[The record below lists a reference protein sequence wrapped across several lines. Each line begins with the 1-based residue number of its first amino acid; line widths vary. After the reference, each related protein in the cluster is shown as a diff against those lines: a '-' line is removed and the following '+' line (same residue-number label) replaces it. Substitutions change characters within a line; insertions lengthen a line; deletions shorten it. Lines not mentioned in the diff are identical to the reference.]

1 MSRSTAMLVAVI
13 VFGVAGC
20 QDISSEHDEDP
31 IIALPEKSVG
41 LEQRFEVGLGE
52 RVVLENTGTE
62 VTFSAV
68 THDYRCPSDVQCIQ
82 AGEAGIVLTVTDS
95 LGNDS
100 QVFITIPGLILT
112 PYRADDAT
120 RHGNRN
126 FRLMRL
132 NPYPNTG
139 QDQSVQDYRALMMI
153 ESVLDDRGV

>member
-1 MSRSTAMLVAVI
+1 M
-13 VFGVAGC
+13 
-20 QDISSEHDEDP
+20 
-31 IIALPEKSVG
+31 
-41 LEQRFEVGLGE
+41 GLGE

-62 VTFSAV
+62 ITFSAV
-68 THDYRCPSDVQCIQ
+68 THDYRCPCDVQCIQ

-120 RHGNRN
+120 GHGNRH